1 MKQQK
6 ATYTQ
11 LYHEASR
18 PFTYERRHDGRS
30 IVTYTLEHWQAKGGE
45 LGAYIVR
52 RVEMVWNAGLGE
64 VMPKSETAAIHDF
77 SSDEQAL
84 RWIVRHT
91 EREFAELAGYEPQD
105 EAEDEGD
112 A

>member
-1 MKQQK
+1 MKTLK
-6 ATYTQ
+6 ATYTE
-11 LYHEASR
+11 LYHATSR
-18 PFTYERRHDGRS
+18 PFTYERRHDGQP
-30 IVTYTLEHWQAKGGE
+30 IVGYTLEHWQAKRGD

-52 RVEMVWNAGLGE
+52 RVEMVWNAGMGE
-64 VMPKSETAAIHDF
+64 VVPKSETATIHDF

-91 EREFAELAGYEPQD
+91 EREFTEVEGYEPQD
-105 EAEDEGD
+105 ETEED